1 MRSCPVRKFEQET
14 QVPPIIDAVR
24 STYPVDE
31 AMALVPLAFGTDPF
45 DRAIRFKLAGERLG
59 LYGHGSWRPI
69 MTRSLLIVAA
79 TGGCIACLGVAGLLA
94 PALALLL
101 ALPVGVA
108 CTFLAAVA
116 GAAMGK
122 FLGVGAG
129 LLVLASQVAGL
140 LATASLARTL
150 AQAFQGLG

>member
-1 MRSCPVRKFEQET
+1 
-14 QVPPIIDAVR
+14 
-24 STYPVDE
+24 
-31 AMALVPLAFGTDPF
+31 MA
-45 DRAIRFKLAGERLG
+45 
-59 LYGHGSWRPI
+59 
-69 MTRSLLIVAA
+69 RSLLIVTA
-79 TGGCIACLGVAGLLA
+79 TGGCIAYLGVVGLLA
-94 PALALLL
+94 PALAFLL

>member
-1 MRSCPVRKFEQET
+1 
-14 QVPPIIDAVR
+14 
-24 STYPVDE
+24 
-31 AMALVPLAFGTDPF
+31 MA
-45 DRAIRFKLAGERLG
+45 
-59 LYGHGSWRPI
+59 
-69 MTRSLLIVAA
+69 RSLLIVAVA
-79 TGGCIACLGVAGLLA
+79 GGCLASLGVAGLLA

-101 ALPVGVA
+101 ALPVGGA

-116 GAAMGK
+116 GAAVGK